1 MFFGILLLISHKFLV
16 LAEPIDE
23 LDNLFGDLNIDE
35 LLDDDELETAVGAL
49 LRDMDPYGLDEAFNF
64 DDDELDEVAVGIYD
78 DNDVQEYHEE
88 EETPLAAGSWPL
100 SLLHDPTA
108 QHSVKTATS
117 YDDVDS
123 LDTLTHRGG
132 SSGTI
137 TLSIGDKTVGL
148 LHSNGEVSV
157 GQDATAP
164 ATDATE
170 AAPAADAT
178 AAPAAADVTQA
189 APAADATAAP
199 AAPAADATA
208 PAAAAPA
215 ADATTAAAAPAAD
228 ATAPAAAAPAA
239 DATAAPAA
247 DATAEAQAPAPAVN
261 EPTTP
266 VVLSAAK
273 SCVANG
279 IWCKCGFSSV
289 YWSYE
294 RIEDGSKDCYT
305 LVGTC
310 QICGLAERITAVGFD
325 YKYRK
330 SDQTDYYR
338 FKTKMQSENWWVK
351 PKYRFHCDAGQAV
364 QGLKTDY
371 TYVEHAGKRDIYALQ
386 IKCGKIKTAV
396 PPERIPIQ
404 GLNWYN
410 CESKEDWSD
419 EKTQWCAL
427 NGYANPSAT
436 TTAPPATTTTEQATT
451 TAPPATTTEEPKPA
465 PEVTGPMNTV
475 VSFAQTYTG
484 ITDCAASVEA
494 VKAITASALSVDV
507 STVAVTPGAGCTAPA
522 AATTAAEGT
531 TAAAAEET
539 TAAAAEGTTA
549 EAAADATTAA
559 AADEAAADA
568 TTAEPAAE
576 NPEAAVQAAA
586 LPAAKA
592 PAAPAVQ
599 APAVPAVQAP
609 AVQQG
614 RRLLMES
621 KVGQTPVTFDV
632 EITFPQTQTSEAD
645 ALAEQTPAAI
655 QGLISA
661 QLAEAGTLPGAALT
675 TISAPTKALVK
686 IDETTAAATTAAA
699 ATTEAGT
706 TEAGTTAEAGTSAE
720 TGTTGAAEE
729 TTASAGEADATEAEA
744 EAETTAEAAAEEGGN
759 EEGGENAE
767 SGDAESKLGLRD
779 VLSVKTPEGEDS
791 GKSCQESLLELRIAL
806 NNMAI
811 TCPASLLL
819 QCPNY
824 CRSTEAMAAS
834 ELEVATPDQTI
845 EPLRSHEVFWLIGG
859 SLATVL
865 LFTGIYRFMRTKGDS
880 LDVEYLLVEDQQYI
894 DEF

>member
-1 MFFGILLLISHKFLV
+1 MFLGILLLISHKFLV

-23 LDNLFGDLNIDE
+23 LDDLFGDLNIDE

-100 SLLHDPTA
+100 SLLHDPT
-108 QHSVKTATS
+108 
-117 YDDVDS
+117 DS

-164 ATDATE
+164 AADAT

-178 AAPAAADVTQA
+178 AAPAAADATEA

-228 ATAPAAAAPAA
+228 ATAAPAA
-239 DATAAPAA
+239 DATTAAAA
-247 DATAEAQAPAPAVN
+247 TDATAEAQAPAPAVN

-386 IKCGKIKTAV
+386 IKCGKIKT
-396 PPERIPIQ
+396 
-404 GLNWYN
+404 
-410 CESKEDWSD
+410 D
-419 EKTQWCAL
+419 
-427 NGYANPSAT
+427 
-436 TTAPPATTTTEQATT
+436 
-451 TAPPATTTEEPKPA
+451 
-465 PEVTGPMNTV
+465 
-475 VSFAQTYTG
+475 
-484 ITDCAASVEA
+484 
-494 VKAITASALSVDV
+494 
-507 STVAVTPGAGCTAPA
+507 
-522 AATTAAEGT
+522 
-531 TAAAAEET
+531 
-539 TAAAAEGTTA
+539 
-549 EAAADATTAA
+549 
-559 AADEAAADA
+559 
-568 TTAEPAAE
+568 
-576 NPEAAVQAAA
+576 
-586 LPAAKA
+586 
-592 PAAPAVQ
+592 
-599 APAVPAVQAP
+599 
-609 AVQQG
+609 
-614 RRLLMES
+614 
-621 KVGQTPVTFDV
+621 
-632 EITFPQTQTSEAD
+632 
-645 ALAEQTPAAI
+645 
-655 QGLISA
+655 
-661 QLAEAGTLPGAALT
+661 
-675 TISAPTKALVK
+675 
-686 IDETTAAATTAAA
+686 
-699 ATTEAGT
+699 
-706 TEAGTTAEAGTSAE
+706 
-720 TGTTGAAEE
+720 
-729 TTASAGEADATEAEA
+729 
-744 EAETTAEAAAEEGGN
+744 
-759 EEGGENAE
+759 
-767 SGDAESKLGLRD
+767 
-779 VLSVKTPEGEDS
+779 
-791 GKSCQESLLELRIAL
+791 
-806 NNMAI
+806 
-811 TCPASLLL
+811 
-819 QCPNY
+819 
-824 CRSTEAMAAS
+824 
-834 ELEVATPDQTI
+834 
-845 EPLRSHEVFWLIGG
+845 
-859 SLATVL
+859 
-865 LFTGIYRFMRTKGDS
+865 
-880 LDVEYLLVEDQQYI
+880 
-894 DEF
+894 